1 MRLPLL
7 STALAA
13 LCFALPT
20 PAQKVQVFGGNGM
33 RANSTLVLFGAELMA
48 GISITHGQPTWHDEY
63 SDMLD
68 KLKGKTNRLGKDL
81 WTTFMTS
88 VPLSLGGVMVPAGSY
103 VVGLHCDKDGKFS
116 LAMLDAS
123 KAMKAG
129 AMPFG
134 PQNWKADVLTPLTL
148 NKDVAEENVDEM
160 TMTLATDEDDPM
172 SGSFTLAWGPHT
184 LTAPLKIMP
193 AAKKD
198 ADDGKE
204 SGGKVHGGK

>member
-20 PAQKVQVFGGNGM
+20 TAQKVQVFGGNGM

-103 VVGLHCDKDGKFS
+103 
-116 LAMLDAS
+116 
-123 KAMKAG
+123 
-129 AMPFG
+129 
-134 PQNWKADVLTPLTL
+134 
-148 NKDVAEENVDEM
+148 
-160 TMTLATDEDDPM
+160 
-172 SGSFTLAWGPHT
+172 
-184 LTAPLKIMP
+184 
-193 AAKKD
+193 
-198 ADDGKE
+198 
-204 SGGKVHGGK
+204 